1 VPYILVVDDE
11 PDVRELVETLLAG
24 QGYEIHGADGGKAAL
39 ERLAQH
45 SYDVVVS
52 DLRMPGVDGIAVYRA
67 VQNQP
72 TPRPA
77 IVFMSGFT
85 NATEFVPFLRETGA
99 TVVAKPFDVHEL
111 RSVVRRL
118 VEER

>member
-1 VPYILVVDDE
+1 VPHIRVVDDE

-24 QGYEIHGADGGKAAL
+24 QGYEIHG
-39 ERLAQH
+39 
-45 SYDVVVS
+45 VVVS
-52 DLRMPGVDGIAVYRA
+52 DLRMPDVDGIAVYRA
-67 VQNQP
+67 VQSQP

-99 TVVAKPFDVHEL
+99 PVVAKPFDVHEL

-118 VEER
+118 VEQR